1 MRILVATD
9 AWRPQ
14 VNGVVRSLE
23 ALALSLSKL
32 GVDVDFLTPQDFL
45 SFPLPG
51 YREISLA
58 LAWPGVVRRRLAA
71 GYDHVHV
78 ATEGPI
84 GQIMWSIC
92 LREGVCFTTSF
103 HTLFPEYIH
112 ARCRLPLAVSYAA
125 LRRFH
130 NAGAGVMVSTPSL
143 ARNLDAR
150 GFRRLLRWSRGVDHE
165 LFSPQTVASLNLP
178 RPVFLYAGRL
188 SVEKNLET
196 FLSLDLPG
204 SKVIVGDGPAAP
216 ALKARFPEAHFP
228 GVKTSA
234 ELAPLYA
241 AADVF
246 VFPSRTDTFGMVLL
260 EALSCGLPVAAFP
273 VMGPIDVIGNSGAG
287 VLSEDLRAAALAALD
302 IPRDDARAHALTFNW
317 DNCARQFLDNV
328 AYAHGAEARGAIG
341 VDAWLNTSAARPS
354 DGSSQNFATTR

>member
-84 GQIMWSIC
+84 GQIMRSIC

-302 IPRDDARAHALTFNW
+302 IPRDHARAHALTFNW

>member
-1 MRILVATD
+1 MKRILVATD

-23 ALALSLSKL
+23 MLAQSTYAL
-32 GVDVDFLTPQDFL
+32 GVEIDFLTPQDFR
-45 SFPLPG
+45 SFPMPG

-58 LAWPGVVRRRLAA
+58 LAWPRAVRRRLAT
-71 GYDHVHV
+71 GYDHIHI

-84 GQIMWSIC
+84 GQVLRAIC
-92 LREGVCFTTSF
+92 LRDGMCFTTSF
-103 HTLFPEYIH
+103 HTLFPEYIQ
-112 ARCRLPLAVSYAA
+112 ARCGLPLAASYAA

-130 NAGAGVMVSTPSL
+130 NAGAGTMVSTPSL

-150 GFRRLLRWSRGVDHE
+150 GFQRLLRWSRGVDHE
-165 LFSPQTVASLNLP
+165 MFSPLKAVMLDLP

-188 SVEKNLET
+188 SVEKNLEA

-216 ALKARFPEAHFP
+216 ALRARFPTAHFL
-228 GVKTSA
+228 GLRTSA

-260 EALSCGLPVAAFP
+260 EALSCGLPIAAFP
-273 VMGPIDVIGNSGAG
+273 VMGPIDVIGASGAG
-287 VLSEDLRAAALAALD
+287 VLDVDLRVAALAALE
-302 IPRDDARAHALTFNW
+302 IPRERARAHALTFNW
-317 DNCARQFLDNV
+317 DNCAREFLDNI
-328 AYAHGAEARGAIG
+328 AYAHGAAALGG
-341 VDAWLNTSAARPS
+341 VGVESWLKRPELS
-354 DGSSQNFATTR
+354 ERKQPAHS